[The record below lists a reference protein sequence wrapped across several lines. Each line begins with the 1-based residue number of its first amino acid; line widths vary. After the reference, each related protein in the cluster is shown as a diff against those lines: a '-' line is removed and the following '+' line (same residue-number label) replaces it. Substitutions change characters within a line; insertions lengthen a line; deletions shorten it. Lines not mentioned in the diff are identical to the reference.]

1 MCLSSSWFCPYHGCS
16 RLPVLEAL
24 ASTTE
29 IDVLQAEQG
38 SIELS
43 HFLTRAPN
51 DFLEPLLSSP
61 FGRVYKLFLER
72 CCTSKFAGTTAETRK
87 NELSRICVKQVVIP
101 QKAGGCSLLYFR
113 FSPQPTQGG
122 RCSFKNYLIGF
133 IPSIRPATSPR
144 NKYLVHTNWRGT
156 QPLQTEY
163 F

>member
-1 MCLSSSWFCPYHGCS
+1 MV
-16 RLPVLEAL
+16 LPLTMAWQLQSLEAL

-87 NELSRICVKQVVIP
+87 NELSQHLRQ
-101 QKAGGCSLLYFR
+101 AGCDTPEGWGALALFP
-113 FSPQPTQGG
+113 FFPPTNSRWKMQLQE
-122 RCSFKNYLIGF
+122 YLIDTV
-133 IPSIRPATSPR
+133 PSIRPATSPR
-144 NKYLVHTNWRGT
+144 NNT
-156 QPLQTEY
+156 
-163 F
+163 